1 MKEEEESR
9 MTTGSWP
16 GGWVGQGD
24 MHQALRRKTW
34 EALTLKEGQRKQSPE
49 KKKLPKSEQRG
60 TKKTSVCL
68 PKNPREVECWGVKS
82 DRHQEVPSN

>member
-1 MKEEEESR
+1 MKEKEEEESR

-34 EALTLKEGQRKQSPE
+34 EALTRKEGQQKQSPE
-49 KKKLPKSEQRG
+49 ETAKE
-60 TKKTSVCL
+60 
-68 PKNPREVECWGVKS
+68 
-82 DRHQEVPSN
+82 